1 MSVDHLGAAVTRLHD
16 AAGQAGID
24 LTDEE
29 LARIASAPYFGNAE
43 ALRRLIA
50 RFPADTLPD
59 FLRESFQPGRDIVTG
74 GAS

>member
-1 MSVDHLGAAVTRLHD
+1 MSVDDQGAAVTRLRA
-16 AAGQAGID
+16 AAGQAGIE

-29 LARIASAPYFGNAE
+29 LERIANAPYFGNAE
-43 ALRRLIA
+43 ALRRLSA

>member
-1 MSVDHLGAAVTRLHD
+1 MSGDHQDAAITRLRA

-59 FLRESFQPGRDIVTG
+59 FLRESLQPGRDIVAG

>member
-1 MSVDHLGAAVTRLHD
+1 MSVDHLGAAVTRLRD

-24 LTDEE
+24 LTDKE

-59 FLRESFQPGRDIVTG
+59 FLRESRQPGRDIVAG